1 MRGVLVPVLSQ
12 FSSAPRVEW
21 WEGLAKGAAMFVFN
35 RSIFAPLAALA
46 VSALFVML
54 DALLRVGTP

>member
-1 MRGVLVPVLSQ
+1 
-12 FSSAPRVEW
+12 
-21 WEGLAKGAAMFVFN
+21 MFIFN

-54 DALLRVGTP
+54 DALLRVATP